1 METTS
6 KAMPMVGSDTAALAA
21 AGTVAAGVAAGAWGD
36 GRALVCA
43 RTIDAPAASNAA
55 ATINFHSLRFT
66 RNARGP
72 FVTWLNLFLDP
83 DDCSPSPSQSFSTG
97 TLRSETF
104 ASRNR
109 QIQIAYLFNF
119 LQRFH
124 SWCEGICF
132 CLPLEPPYVCHSP
145 APFVCHSAAQRRNL
159 LLSLP
164 SSPTAAPCGRS
175 QSSPPVPCPSTAL
188 AQSLRSN

>member
-1 METTS
+1 
-6 KAMPMVGSDTAALAA
+6 MPGARSSLGEISFLILTIVAL
-21 AGTVAAGVAAGAWGD
+21 
-36 GRALVCA
+36 R
-43 RTIDAPAASNAA
+43 
-55 ATINFHSLRFT
+55 LRK
-66 RNARGP
+66 
-72 FVTWLNLFLDP
+72 
-83 DDCSPSPSQSFSTG
+83 
-97 TLRSETF
+97 
-104 ASRNR
+104 ASRPER
-109 QIQIAYLFNF
+109 SGVRRSLVGIDRFKSHIYF